1 MIDLHTHS
9 SCSDGQYTPTELVR
23 RAKACGITH
32 LALTDHDTVD
42 GLAEA
47 HTAAKKEGIRFLCG
61 IEISTDFSHQHILG
75 LGISP
80 DAQVLQD
87 ACAAF
92 AERREQRMYK
102 ILSILAEQGIVLDAD
117 AVRSRAKGQVGRPH
131 IAREMVA
138 QGYVQ
143 TVPEAFQKYL
153 CLPAIRALKD
163 KKPSDKEAIAL
174 IHAAGGKAILA
185 HPLELSMT
193 HEQITERMDIL
204 RGLGLDGIE
213 AFYRINTAE
222 DKAFFCAY
230 AKKYGMLVTGG
241 SDFHGELVKPDVPLG
256 IPTEPAI
263 LAQEGME
270 WA

>member
-131 IAREMVA
+131 IARELIA
-138 QGYVQ
+138 QGYASSVS
-143 TVPEAFQKYL
+143 EAFQKYL
-153 CLPAIRALKD
+153 RLPAIRALKD
-163 KKPSDKEAIAL
+163 EKPSDKDAIAL

-193 HEQITERMDIL
+193 NEQLTERLNIL
-204 RGLGLDGIE
+204 RGMGLDGIE
-213 AFYRINTAE
+213 AFYRVNTAE

-230 AKKYGMLVTGG
+230 AKKYGLLVTGG
-241 SDFHGELVKPDVPLG
+241 SDYHGELVKPDVPLG
-256 IPTEPAI
+256 IPTEPAVI
-263 LAQEGME
+263 AQKELV
-270 WA
+270 WS